1 MSKFEV
7 RTDRVRIDAP
17 TELVWSVLTETEKYA
32 EWNPFTPQVQTD
44 FKIGSPAHLRVR
56 MGPTKMKI
64 TETVCAFEKPRLIAW
79 TKTFGARW
87 LLVAVRQQV
96 LEPVD
101 ETSCTYHNTDQLTGL
116 LAPVVLLF
124 QRELHAPRLRR
135 CGRRTETLCGGD
147 IREKGSQRGSP
158 FLKLVALVAGAGFE
172 PATFGL

>member
-124 QRELHAPRLRR
+124 NGNYMRRGFTDVGEGLKRYAEAIYERKGAKEAPH
-135 CGRRTETLCGGD
+135 
-147 IREKGSQRGSP
+147 S
-158 FLKLVALVAGAGFE
+158 
-172 PATFGL
+172 